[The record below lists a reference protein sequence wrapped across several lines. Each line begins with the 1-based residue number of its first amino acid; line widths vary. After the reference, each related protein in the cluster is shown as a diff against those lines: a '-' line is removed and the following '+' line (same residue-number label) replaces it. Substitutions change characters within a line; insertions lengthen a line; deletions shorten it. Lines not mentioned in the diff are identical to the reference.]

1 MCKVAWSDAAR
12 EGVVVEHGAMG
23 EGEIVQRGD
32 GIYVRDNL
40 PGLDSPDRACSR
52 CGCEASAVVP
62 TQHGFVRD
70 ALILGWIC
78 ITFF

>member
-40 PGLDSPDRACSR
+40 PGLEMSGTQGRDLATDSAAAAPVARAECR
-52 CGCEASAVVP
+52 
-62 TQHGFVRD
+62 RM
-70 ALILGWIC
+70 C
-78 ITFF
+78 I